1 MVKSRA
7 VAELAQ
13 DKANAS
19 SISLATIG
27 VSMTMTTLAD
37 SSCIRSSAACSLT
50 KRCGACSQ
58 RLRLTHTYNQGC

>member
-27 VSMTMTTLAD
+27 VSMTVTTLAD
-37 SSCIRSSAACSLT
+37 NSASAHQQL
-50 KRCGACSQ
+50 AP
-58 RLRLTHTYNQGC
+58 